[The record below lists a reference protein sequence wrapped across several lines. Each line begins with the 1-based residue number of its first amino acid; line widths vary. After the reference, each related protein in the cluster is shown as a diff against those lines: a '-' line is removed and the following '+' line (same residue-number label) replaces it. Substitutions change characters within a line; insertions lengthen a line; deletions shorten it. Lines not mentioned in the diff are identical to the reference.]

1 MRKKRTEEHPH
12 KSQTTLFMMD
22 SLFFGL
28 IQSSPSIHS
37 IPSKVDIFD
46 TKKSNKLPEFSW
58 ICRGP
63 KIREKKIDQA
73 IWLFVAVF
81 CQHAQNIRYALFFRQ
96 TNIPKVYFEYTY
108 LHRKMHLRRLPSR
121 DGGQKHFLCSPKVV
135 FFFSHWLWKKKKK
148 FKRSQKNKKKR
159 PKGRIQKKKG
169 SKRFPHHHFGKKK
182 NTIKWDKMNNHSKK
196 WKNPHFQ
203 NANPVWLQ
211 TYYQNNF
218 NTHIIYQTWINISN
232 RIVLF
237 LKK

>member
-148 FKRSQKNKKKR
+148 IQKKSKKQKKTAKRSNTKKKR
-159 PKGRIQKKKG
+159 IKKIPPPPFWKKK
-169 SKRFPHHHFGKKK
+169 KH
-182 NTIKWDKMNNHSKK
+182 DKMR
-196 WKNPHFQ
+196 Q
-203 NANPVWLQ
+203 NE
-211 TYYQNNF
+211 
-218 NTHIIYQTWINISN
+218 
-232 RIVLF
+232 
-237 LKK
+237 